1 VLTDDQLAEPVA
13 EPARTDDG
21 AKSGRRLR
29 VALVAVLSVAALT
42 SAGAVG
48 WLAGHRNQAVSVS
61 DGSVDAGF
69 ARDMSTHHQ
78 QAVTMAGFE
87 RDHTSNPNLKLLA
100 YDVEDTQSFEIGEM
114 QGWLDTWGLD
124 RSTSRAQMTW
134 MGGHVH
140 LGADNLMPGMA
151 TADQLNRLQT
161 LQGTALD
168 IAFLQLL
175 IHHHQ
180 GGIPM
185 ERYAAEHAKQPYVR
199 HLAQAMMAAQSSEIV
214 SMEQTLRQLGGVPL
228 PPPTS

>member
-1 VLTDDQLAEPVA
+1 VLTDDLTEPLARA
-13 EPARTDDG
+13 DDD
-21 AKSGRRLR
+21 AQPGRRLR
-29 VALVAVLSVAALT
+29 IVLIAVLAVAALT

-48 WLAGHRNQAVSVS
+48 WLAGHRSGAVSVS

-87 RDHTSNPNLKLLA
+87 RDNTSNPNLKLLA
-100 YDVEDTQSFEIGEM
+100 YNIEDTQSFEIGEM
-114 QGWLDTWGLD
+114 QGWLDSWGLD

-140 LGADNLMPGMA
+140 LGGGNLMPGMA
-151 TADQLNRLQT
+151 TADQLNQLQT
-161 LQGTALD
+161 LRGTPLD
-168 IAFLQLL
+168 IAFLQLM

-180 GGIPM
+180 GGIAM
-185 ERYAAEHAKQPYVR
+185 ERYAMEHAKQSYVR
-199 HLAQAMMAAQSSEIV
+199 NLARSMMAAQSSEIV